1 VWLEVLSGEDAGRV
15 VELPRERPFVLGRV
29 QGADLVIRDARAS
42 RRHVELTADEDAVA
56 LRDLDSA
63 NGTEVDGERVA
74 TATLRDGQR
83 IRIGDVTI
91 AVLAQE
97 PAATGAPIAESVR
110 PSTRSEGPS
119 WSMVSRLV
127 EDRTARGR
135 RVAYAIAA
143 VAAGA
148 VAAVLVL
155 AFTGVLGDGPSDE
168 ERVADAVG
176 RVTPGMVRVGV
187 TGGAGGGNG
196 SGWVYGPGLVVTA
209 AHVVN
214 LGTDVTVD
222 GRPAEIAGVAPC
234 EDLALLR
241 TGTDARPLDLTPS
254 RDWAQG
260 ESVLAFGYPEEAP
273 SGEPPSSTR
282 GVVSAARTEFR
293 DPAPDVPRYP
303 AAIRTDTALDPG
315 FSGGPLVDLDGQ
327 VIGVNAAARTTGAG
341 GRPLQ
346 GANFAIPADRAAAV
360 LEGLERGRSRGWIGA
375 SFGYPTVEE
384 LAERNLPAGLFVLGA
399 VPGSGADEAGLG
411 EGGDLIAAVGG
422 RPLEATLESWCDAT
436 QEIGSGETA
445 ALEVVDSDGARR
457 TVEVRFG

>member
-1 VWLEVLSGEDAGRV
+1 MWLEVLSGEDAGRV

-143 VAAGA
+143 VAAAA

-155 AFTGVLGDGPSDE
+155 AFTGVLGEPATRSAWPT
-168 ERVADAVG
+168 RS
-176 RVTPGMVRVGV
+176 
-187 TGGAGGGNG
+187 AG
-196 SGWVYGPGLVVTA
+196 
-209 AHVVN
+209 
-214 LGTDVTVD
+214 
-222 GRPAEIAGVAPC
+222 
-234 EDLALLR
+234 
-241 TGTDARPLDLTPS
+241 S
-254 RDWAQG
+254 RRAWCA
-260 ESVLAFGYPEEAP
+260 
-273 SGEPPSSTR
+273 
-282 GVVSAARTEFR
+282 SA
-293 DPAPDVPRYP
+293 
-303 AAIRTDTALDPG
+303 
-315 FSGGPLVDLDGQ
+315 
-327 VIGVNAAARTTGAG
+327 
-341 GRPLQ
+341 
-346 GANFAIPADRAAAV
+346 
-360 LEGLERGRSRGWIGA
+360 
-375 SFGYPTVEE
+375 
-384 LAERNLPAGLFVLGA
+384 
-399 VPGSGADEAGLG
+399 
-411 EGGDLIAAVGG
+411 
-422 RPLEATLESWCDAT
+422 
-436 QEIGSGETA
+436 
-445 ALEVVDSDGARR
+445 
-457 TVEVRFG
+457 